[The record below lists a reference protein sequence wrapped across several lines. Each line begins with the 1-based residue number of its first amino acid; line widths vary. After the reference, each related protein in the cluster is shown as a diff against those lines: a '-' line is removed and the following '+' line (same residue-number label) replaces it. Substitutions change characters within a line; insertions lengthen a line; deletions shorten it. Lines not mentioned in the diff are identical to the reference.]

1 MDAPVKLII
10 QDNLSILRNITK
22 IYLQKCLL
30 PCKLPYSQVLGF
42 RIWTYSGVITQP
54 TTFTKWHGNSTPRYI
69 SKRNKTIRPHKI
81 LQMNIHISVIHN
93 NQKVETMQM
102 SINWW
107 MDKLKYSTPYKEI
120 LVKKKGNEM
129 LIYAATQMNFE
140 NIMLSER
147 SQ

>member
-1 MDAPVKLII
+1 
-10 QDNLSILRNITK
+10 
-22 IYLQKCLL
+22 
-30 PCKLPYSQVLGF
+30 
-42 RIWTYSGVITQP
+42 
-54 TTFTKWHGNSTPRYI
+54 
-69 SKRNKTIRPHKI
+69 
-81 LQMNIHISVIHN
+81 
-93 NQKVETMQM
+93 MQM